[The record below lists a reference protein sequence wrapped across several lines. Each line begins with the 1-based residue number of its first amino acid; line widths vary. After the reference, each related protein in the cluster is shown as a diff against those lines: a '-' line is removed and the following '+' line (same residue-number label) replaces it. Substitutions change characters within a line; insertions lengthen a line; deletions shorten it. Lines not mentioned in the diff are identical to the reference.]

1 MSTSLIVRLP
11 NWVGDVMMAL
21 PALNAM
27 RGMGID
33 LHLVGKPWAKD
44 LLSGTNLPVITIEKS
59 AIKTSRKLHR
69 IHINKVL
76 LLTNSLS
83 SALISRMA
91 HKDVIGY
98 KAHGRQFL
106 LKKYMGIRHEQHE
119 VERLWEIARFA
130 SSYWFPHISWPD
142 NLPTQLNLD
151 LSDSATAHASQAL
164 ERAGI
169 KKPFWVLC
177 PFAHGTGKN
186 GQSKIWPYW
195 RELSKQL
202 AENHQLVVCP
212 GKNEESMC
220 ADLVPEAT
228 VLKGL
233 NLSDYAGVL
242 SLAQRVIAND
252 SGPMH
257 MAAAVGSNTLG
268 LFGVTDPQRTSPWGA
283 DWVGKPGHWPSL
295 TEALRA
301 AHQPFNE

>member
-11 NWVGDVMMAL
+11 NWVGDVIMAM

-27 RGMGID
+27 HEMGID
-33 LHLVGKPWAKD
+33 LHLIGKPWAKD
-44 LLSGTNLPVITIEKS
+44 LLSGTNWPVITIEKS
-59 AIKTSRKLHR
+59 ALKTSRKLHR
-69 IHINKVL
+69 MHINKVL
-76 LLTNSLS
+76 LLTNIE
-83 SALISRMA
+83 IS
-91 HKDVIGY
+91 
-98 KAHGRQFL
+98 
-106 LKKYMGIRHEQHE
+106 HEQHE

-130 SSYWFPHISWPD
+130 SSYWFPQMSWPD
-142 NLPTQLNLD
+142 NFPTQLKLD
-151 LSDSATAHASQAL
+151 LSTSATAHANQAL

-195 RELSKQL
+195 RDFSKRL

-212 GKNEESMC
+212 GKTEESMC

-228 VLKGL
+228 VLTGL

-257 MAAAVGSNTLG
+257 ISAAVGSNTLG

-295 TEALRA
+295 SEGLRA